1 MPRSRRPNFTPEQKL
16 KILRLHLLEKR
27 PVSDLCDEFDFRPSQ
42 FHDWQKAFFENGAAA
57 FARDNG
63 DAEKAQLRR
72 TIEALESRVTQKNEV
87 IAELTEALVGA
98 KKKPGA
104 S

>member
-1 MPRSRRPNFTPEQKL
+1 MPRTRRPNFTAEQKL
-16 KILRLHLLEKR
+16 KVLRLNLLEKR
-27 PVSDLCDEFDFRPSQ
+27 PISDLCDEFDFRPSQ

-57 FARDNG
+57 FARDG

-72 TIEALESRVTQKNEV
+72 TIEALEAKVTQKNEV

-104 S
+104 R